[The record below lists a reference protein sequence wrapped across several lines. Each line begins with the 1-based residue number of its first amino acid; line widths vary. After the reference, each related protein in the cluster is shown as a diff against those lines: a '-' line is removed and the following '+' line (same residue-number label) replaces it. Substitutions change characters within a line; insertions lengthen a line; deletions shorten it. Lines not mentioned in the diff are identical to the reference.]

1 MTLTELNFDTDFFE
15 MGLLADAN
23 KEKGEDRKMRNRSKR
38 KVWRRELSYLRKLTR
53 KTTVM
58 QMDTILFQC
67 KKILTCLLRVDT
79 LLDCKSMDCLV
90 STIVVVSK

>member
-1 MTLTELNFDTDFFE
+1 MR
-15 MGLLADAN
+15 LLADVI
-23 KEKGEDRKMRNRSKR
+23 KEKGDGRKMRNRSKR